1 MIADMYHYSL
11 NIPRD
16 EIAALGASLRAIDP
30 RFVRSSSS
38 SGTRRIWYQGNEPYF
53 DVFFDLKNEEI
64 IWFQF
69 TLRGKTLSWDSKK
82 PGLQT
87 GSTNEFMLDD
97 CNYYPA
103 GKTIDT
109 DDNTD
114 WDFISLVKSILHTRA
129 STEPV
134 FAQALSLFDATLT
147 PTSA

>member
-1 MIADMYHYSL
+1 MNYYPL
-11 NIPRD
+11 NIERN

-30 RFVRSSSS
+30 RFIRSTTS
-38 SGTRRIWYQGNEPYF
+38 SGTRRMWYQGDEPYF
-53 DVFFDLKNEEI
+53 DLFLDFQNDEI

-82 PGLQT
+82 PGWQT

-109 DDNTD
+109 DDTTD
-114 WDFISLVKSILHTRA
+114 WDFIKLVKSILQTRSA
-129 STEPV
+129 EEPV
-134 FAQALSLFDATLT
+134 FAQVLSLFDATLS
-147 PTSA
+147 PTGT